1 MLDFNLVLMS
11 ISNFYTQ
18 LNDIGRLVFIIVLLL
33 FLILII
39 LIVIMMFQKD
49 DKKYTLVFDDKD
61 INDIKDGDID
71 ENNEKTK
78 NLKYIVD
85 ELNKARVDKTD
96 LYEDEQEK
104 TAIISY
110 QELLKAAQE
119 EKIEEPKKKPEVFSS
134 VFGPN
139 EVPNYE
145 PEQPKEENKEQID
158 SETFLKSLKDF
169 RSNL

>member
-1 MLDFNLVLMS
+1 MSFMLMNFS
-11 ISNFYTQ
+11 SFYTQ
-18 LNDIGRLVFIIVLLL
+18 LNDIGKLVFIIVLLL

-39 LIVIMMFQKD
+39 LIIIMLFQKD
-49 DKKYTLVFDDKD
+49 DNKYKLIYEDD
-61 INDIKDGDID
+61 IIKDNDID
-71 ENNEKTK
+71 EENEKTR
-78 NLKYIVD
+78 NLKNIVD
-85 ELNKARVDKTD
+85 ELNKAKIDKTD

-119 EKIEEPKKKPEVFSS
+119 EKIEEPKKKPEIFSS
-134 VFGPN
+134 VYGPN
-139 EVPNYE
+139 EVPQY
-145 PEQPKEENKEQID
+145 KEKEKMVEERKENFD